1 MRANVDRF
9 VSYFRFLVACAIVL
23 GGLLQ
28 HSAIAGQPNIIV
40 ILTDDQGYG
49 DTSAHGNPT
58 LATPNLDRF
67 EKESRSFHQ
76 FFVSPTCA
84 PTRSALMTGRHE
96 FFNGVTHTILERE
109 RLTPNAVTLAETLRD
124 AGYATGIF
132 GKWHLGD
139 EEAYRPNRRGFDEFF
154 IHGAG
159 GIGQSYPGSC
169 GDAPENKYTDPYIL
183 HNGRFVQTSGYCTDV
198 FFDQATRWMDQ
209 QRAKKPFLC
218 WIATNAPHA
227 PYIARPEDAAL
238 YAKDGIDPQLQNF
251 FGMIH
256 NIDQNVGRLMDQLDR
271 WQIAN
276 DTLVIFMNDNGSAIG
291 AQHFNAG
298 MRGAKGS
305 PWLGGTRANA
315 FWRWPGHIEP
325 GPCDALTAHVDLFPA
340 LAKIANAPLSAA
352 AQTQIQGRDLTPL
365 LENPNLPWDD
375 RTLVTHVGRW
385 PQGTDPSEF
394 KYRQASIR
402 NTRYTLV
409 SAAGGREPKW
419 ELFDV
424 IEDPSQRTNIIDRHP
439 EVAKELAAQFDAWWE
454 NVQPN
459 LVNEQ
464 VDAPEENAFKVLFR
478 KQTEKEGIP
487 RAPASRPNIV
497 WIIVED
503 MSAHF
508 SCYGENT
515 ISTPNVD
522 ELARTGVRFT
532 RAFVTAPICS
542 TSRSALITG
551 MYQTSIGSQNHRSS
565 VPAHP
570 ISLPPGVRI
579 VPQILR
585 EAGYHCNNVTW
596 EDFLR
601 SGKDLEA
608 KPNVQVAKTDYNFEW
623 NPEAAYDN
631 AHWKLRPADKPFFVQ
646 IQLHGG
652 KFRGQAPKAQW
663 PERVQRELGSVTSP
677 ESVRLPPYLPDDPV
691 VREDWAQYLDC
702 VRYTDHQVGTIVER
716 LKQEGVWD
724 NTYLF
729 FMTDHGISHV
739 RNKQFLYDG
748 GLHVPLIVHS
758 PGVNQ
763 PLVRDD
769 LVEHIDLAATAL
781 TLAKVDLP
789 SRMQARSLLVGKD
802 FKEREAVFAARDRA
816 DETVDMIRSVR
827 TGKLK
832 YIRNGFPNRPY
843 LQPNAYKDSKA
854 IVQAMR
860 RLHAEGKL
868 TAEQSLIMAETR
880 PLEELYDLENDPL
893 ELRNLADR
901 PEWRE
906 QLETMRERLMRWRS
920 ESKDTDEP
928 ESEAIYEL
936 EAAADHIEGGKGNRS
951 PEYRANL
958 ESMRR
963 WRTEKPFHP
972 FPTK

>member
-1 MRANVDRF
+1 MA
-9 VSYFRFLVACAIVL
+9 LVI
-23 GGLLQ
+23 GLLLQ
-28 HSAIAGQPNIIV
+28 QASVARPPNIIL

-49 DTSAHGNPT
+49 DISAHGNPT
-58 LATPNLDRF
+58 LATPNLDRM
-67 EKESRSFHQ
+67 ERESRSFRN

-96 FFNGVTHTILERE
+96 FFNGITHTILERE
-109 RLTPNAVTLAETLRD
+109 RLEPSAVTLAQTLRD

-169 GDAPENKYTDPYIL
+169 GDAPGNQYTDPYIL
-183 HNGRFVQTSGYCTDV
+183 HNGRFVKTNGYCTDV
-198 FFDQATRWMDQ
+198 FFDQAKLWMDQ
-209 QRAKKPFLC
+209 QRSKGPFLC
-218 WIATNAPHA
+218 WIATNAPHD
-227 PYIARPEDAAL
+227 PYIARPQDAAL
-238 YAKDGIDPQLQNF
+238 YAKEGLDPKLQNF

-256 NIDQNVGRLMDQLDR
+256 NIDQNVGGLLDQLDR

-315 FWRWPGHIEP
+315 FWRWPGHIDP
-325 GPCDALTAHVDLFPA
+325 GPCDALTAHVDLFPT
-340 LAKIANAPLSAA
+340 LAKIAQAPLSQR
-352 AQTQIQGRDLTPL
+352 AQAQIQGRDLGPL
-365 LENPNLPWDD
+365 LRDPNHPWEN

-385 PQGTDPSEF
+385 PKGTEPNEY
-394 KYRQASIR
+394 KYRQAAIR
-402 NTRYTLV
+402 DSRHTLV
-409 SAAGGREPKW
+409 SLSGSRESKW

-424 IEDPSQRTNIIDRHP
+424 LDDPGQQSNIIDQKP
-439 EVAKELAAQFDAWWE
+439 EIAKKLASQYDLWWE
-454 NVQPN
+454 SIQPH

-464 VDAPEENAFKVLFR
+464 VDAPEENSFKVLFR
-478 KQTEKEGIP
+478 EQTSQEGLP
-487 RAPASRPNIV
+487 QAGLPLARSSRPNIV

-508 SCYGENT
+508 SCYGEST

-522 ELARTGVRFT
+522 QLARTGVRFT

-565 VPAHP
+565 VPGHP
-570 ISLPPGVRI
+570 IYLPPGVRL
-579 VPQILR
+579 VPEILR
-585 EAGYHCNNVTW
+585 QSGYHCNNVTW
-596 EDFLR
+596 EEFLR
-601 SGKDLEA
+601 SDAALA
-608 KPNVQVAKTDYNFEW
+608 SDPNVPIAKTDYNFEW
-623 NPEAAYDN
+623 EPRNAYDES
-631 AHWKLRPADKPFFVQ
+631 HWKLRPSEKPFFVQ

-652 KFRGQAPKAQW
+652 KFRGQAPKPAW
-663 PERVQRELGSVTSP
+663 PERVERELGSVTAP
-677 ESVRLPPYLPDDPV
+677 DSVRLPPYLPDDEV
-691 VREDWAQYLDC
+691 VRQDWAQYLDC

-716 LKQEGVWD
+716 LKQAGVWD
-724 NTYLF
+724 NTYVF

-748 GLHVPLIVHS
+748 GVHVPLIVHI
-758 PGVNQ
+758 PGSDQ
-763 PLVRDD
+763 PSVRED

-781 TLAKVDLP
+781 SLAKVNRPD
-789 SRMQARSLLVGKD
+789 RMQARPLFEQPGS
-802 FKEREAVFAARDRA
+802 KEREAVFAARDRA

-827 TGKLK
+827 TKKLK
-832 YIRNGFPNRPY
+832 YIRNGFPTRPY

-854 IVQAMR
+854 IVQSMR

-868 TAEQSLIMAETR
+868 TPEQSLIMAPTR
-880 PLEELYDLENDPL
+880 PLEELYDLETDPY

-901 PEWRE
+901 PEWTE
-906 QLETMRERLMRWRS
+906 QLEEMRGRLIRWRR
-920 ESKDTDEP
+920 ESKDCDQPEP
-928 ESEAIYEL
+928 ESIYER
-936 EAAADHIEGGKGNRS
+936 EAAAEHSEGGKGNRS

-958 ESMRR
+958 ETMRR
-963 WRTEKPFHP
+963 WRTEKPFQP
-972 FPTK
+972 FP

>member
-1 MRANVDRF
+1 MLVFDRQS
-9 VSYFRFLVACAIVL
+9 VRLLLNAWGFLF
-23 GGLLQ
+23 GLLFLQ
-28 HSAIAGQPNIIV
+28 PAVARPPNIIV
-40 ILTDDQGYG
+40 VLTDDQGYG
-49 DTSAHGNPT
+49 DISAHGNPT
-58 LATPNLDRF
+58 LATPNLDRM
-67 EKESRSFHQ
+67 EREGRSFHQ
-76 FFVSPTCA
+76 FYVSPTCA

-96 FFNGVTHTILERE
+96 FFNGITHTILERE
-109 RLTPNAVTLAETLRD
+109 RLAPGAVTLAETLRD

-139 EEAYRPNRRGFDEFF
+139 EDAYRPNRRGFDEVF

-159 GIGQSYPGSC
+159 GIGQTYPGSC
-169 GDAPENKYTDPYIL
+169 GDAPGNQYTDPYIL
-183 HNGRFVQTSGYCTDV
+183 HNGRFVKTHGYCTDV
-198 FFDQATRWMDQ
+198 FFQQATRWMDQ
-209 QRAKKPFLC
+209 QRSEKPFFC
-218 WIATNAPHA
+218 WIATNAPHD
-227 PYIARPEDAAL
+227 PYIARPQDAAL
-238 YAKDGIDPQLQNF
+238 YAKDGIEPKLQNF

-256 NIDQNVGRLMDQLDR
+256 NIDQNMGALMDQLDR

-325 GPCDALTAHVDLFPA
+325 GPCDALTAHIDLFPT
-340 LAKIANAPLSAA
+340 LAKIAQAPLSPT
-352 AQTQIQGRDLTPL
+352 AQAQIQGRDLTPL
-365 LENPNLPWDD
+365 LNDPNHSWND

-385 PQGTDPSEF
+385 PKGTDPSEF

-409 SAAGGREPKW
+409 SASGGRDPKW

-424 IEDPSQRTNIIDRHP
+424 LDDPGQQNNIIKKKP
-439 EVAKELAAQFDAWWE
+439 EIVAKLATQFDRWWE
-454 NVQPN
+454 RVQPH

-464 VDAPEENAFKVLFR
+464 VDAPEENPFKVLFR
-478 KQTEKEGIP
+478 EQSEREGIP
-487 RAPASRPNIV
+487 SVAQGKPNIV

-508 SCYGENT
+508 SCYGEKT
-515 ISTPNVD
+515 IITPNVD
-522 ELARTGVRFT
+522 ELARNGVRFS

-551 MYQTSIGSQNHRSS
+551 MYQTSIGAQNHRSS
-565 VPAHP
+565 VPGHP
-570 ISLPPGVRI
+570 ISLPQGVRI
-579 VPQILR
+579 VPEILR
-585 EAGYHCNNVTW
+585 QAGYHCNNVTW

-601 SGKDLEA
+601 SDKDLET
-608 KPNVQVAKTDYNFEW
+608 KPNVPVAKTDYNFEW
-623 NPEAAYDN
+623 DPGSTYDQ
-631 AHWKLRPADKPFFVQ
+631 AHWKLRPSDKPFFVQ

-652 KFRGQAPKAQW
+652 KFRGQAPKPQW
-663 PERVQRELGSVTSP
+663 PERVKRELGSVTSP
-677 ESVRLPPYLPDDPV
+677 DAVRLPTYLPDDDV
-691 VREDWAQYLDC
+691 IREDWAQYLDC

-716 LKQEGVWD
+716 LKQEGVWE

-748 GLHVPLIVHS
+748 GVHVPLIVHG
-758 PGVNQ
+758 PGLHQ
-763 PLVRDD
+763 GTVRDD
-769 LVEHIDLAATAL
+769 LVEHIDLAATSLSIASI
-781 TLAKVDLP
+781 ARP
-789 SRMQARSLLVGKD
+789 ERMQGRSLLGGAQSP
-802 FKEREAVFAARDRA
+802 EREAVFAARDRA

-827 TGKLK
+827 TKKLK
-832 YIRNGFPNRPY
+832 YIRNGFPSRPY

-860 RLHAEGKL
+860 RLHTTGKL
-868 TAEQSLIMAETR
+868 TPEQSLIMADTR
-880 PLEELYDLENDPL
+880 PLEELYDLENDPD

-901 PEWRE
+901 PEWKEPLEEMRAR
-906 QLETMRERLMRWRS
+906 LVRWRTETMDA
-920 ESKDTDEP
+920 KEP
-928 ESEAIYEL
+928 ESETIYEL
-936 EAAADHIEGGKGNRS
+936 EAAAEHIEGGKGNRS

-958 ESMRR
+958 ETMRR
-963 WRTEKPFHP
+963 WRSEKPFYP
-972 FPTK
+972 FP